1 MNQANGLMAAEL
13 RHLAALE
20 AVVREGSFA
29 RAAERL
35 GYTQSALSQ
44 QIRALERIVGL
55 RLLDRRAG
63 RRPLGPTD
71 AGALLLRHAERIV
84 ASLRA
89 ADADLDALREGA
101 AGSLRVGTFQT
112 VGTGILPA
120 LLARLAHEH
129 PEVEVS
135 LVEAVRTERLVELV
149 ETGGVDVS
157 FIVLPAGAEPLAS
170 TAVMDDPWTL
180 VVPAG
185 SPLAGRRAPVTLD
198 ELAELTLVT
207 YRYALPYDPEAR
219 LKLLGVEPRVLLRTD
234 ETATV
239 LGLVAAGV
247 ASAILPWL
255 VVDDADPRVS
265 VARIDHLLAP
275 RRIGLM
281 WHRDRNHP
289 AVLAR
294 FVELAR
300 QVCADLSARAG
311 AG

>member
-1 MNQANGLMAAEL
+1 MRLVGP
-13 RHLAALE
+13 
-20 AVVREGSFA
+20 A
-29 RAAERL
+29 RP
-35 GYTQSALSQ
+35 G
-44 QIRALERIVGL
+44 
-55 RLLDRRAG
+55 AG
-63 RRPLGPTD
+63 RSCPTD

-84 ASLRA
+84 ALA
-89 ADADLDALREGA
+89 ASRPTRTYDALRPLARPEA
-101 AGSLRVGTFQT
+101 LRVGTFQT
-112 VGTGILPA
+112 VGTGILPT

-129 PEVEVS
+129 PDIEVS
-135 LVEAVRTERLVELV
+135 LVEEIRTERLVELV

-157 FIVLPAGAEPLAS
+157 FIVLPAGAEPLET

-180 VVPAG
+180 VVPAD
-185 SPLAGRRAPVTLD
+185 SPLAGRRAPVALD
-198 ELAELTLVT
+198 ELDELTLVA
-207 YRYALPYDPEAR
+207 YRYALPYDPEGHLR
-219 LKLLGVEPRVLLRTD
+219 LLGVEPRILLRTD

-281 WHRDRNHP
+281 WHRERYRP
-289 AVLAR
+289 AALAR

-300 QVCADLSARAG
+300 QVCAELSERAG
-311 AG
+311 AR